1 MKLQQAMPYSVV
13 KTKGNFRRQKTQ
25 ENILKIQSLQK
36 KRTKFQFS
44 LKLEAFSKFKDT
56 KEALKATN
64 SLLEGSMP
72 KKLKKFLNKN
82 IISKEVQDNLA
93 IMDKKLAKQITE

>member
-1 MKLQQAMPYSVV
+1 
-13 KTKGNFRRQKTQ
+13 
-25 ENILKIQSLQK
+25 
-36 KRTKFQFS
+36 
-44 LKLEAFSKFKDT
+44 
-56 KEALKATN
+56 
-64 SLLEGSMP
+64 MP